1 MKKLFVNL
9 LIRNFLKD
17 KLLNSLNIIGLA
29 LGLTAAMLIVFYAD
43 HEFGFDGFH
52 PEGHNIYRMEARTND
67 PIWFS
72 TLGMEHG
79 RELISGKYPEVME
92 IVEFNSSNQAFFAH
106 GQKRFLEKRIS
117 QVAPGSKFLDF
128 FGFELIQG
136 DRSSALEAPHAVILT
151 ASAAKKYFG
160 VEPAV
165 SKTLKLNTVLLTV
178 TGIMED
184 LPTNTHFQFD
194 VLYTNPSTF
203 GQDHFHTNTYIKL
216 VNGVNA
222 KSVEEKILAMEGVA
236 IDEFHELSEVK
247 LVPVADIHFQ
257 SQAGFGSGGQ
267 GDPIQLSIFMI
278 IGGLILLISIANYIN
293 LSLAIYSGKGKE
305 IGMRKV
311 LGESK
316 NSITRTFFFESLLMV
331 LLTIPL
337 LLLGLKL
344 LLPEFNNFMGL
355 QIENEL
361 LSSPV
366 YWLVL
371 ISFLTL
377 LSAFTVIYPSLT
389 LVKRKVSLLLRSKAS
404 VHTSGG
410 VKLRNVLIFIQFIL
424 LFTLGISAWF
434 MNRQLNYLDHKDM
447 GFKPEGVIK
456 ITNAFAV
463 GDMSQ
468 YQLLKTELMSSPL
481 VKGVAFGPMMGDG
494 MNPLS
499 YKPQG
504 HDQIYENLLSYG
516 VEMDYFE
523 VMGMDIL
530 AGEFKNKLISADSG
544 EVISLVNQNF
554 IRQYGWED
562 NPIGKKVI
570 LRPGTENELHRT
582 VSAVFRDFHFYTL
595 KEKITPQIISLRND
609 PRFVNTNI
617 LVKAASQNLTE
628 VIKAIETAWSKVQPE
643 TPMQYDFMDDAV
655 KRLYIREQQTGK
667 ITILFSLLA
676 VSLSLLGLIGFMVYI
691 IGLKS
696 KEIAVRKVLGASL
709 LQIIGLLNRQLFVII
724 LIAAIMG
731 SAFSY
736 LLINTWLRDYAY
748 AIALKPATF
757 VLAAI
762 MVYLIVFVITGLQS
776 FKSAQLNPTLA
787 LKNE

>member
-1 MKKLFVNL
+1 MVKIFLNL
-9 LIRNFLKD
+9 LLRNFLKD

-29 LGLTAAMLIVFYAD
+29 LGLTAAMLIVLYAD
-43 HEFGFDGFH
+43 HELSFDEFH
-52 PEGHNIYRMEARTND
+52 PDGDNIYRMEARTNN

-79 RELISGKYPEVME
+79 RELISGKYPEVRE
-92 IVEFNSSNQAFFAH
+92 TVELNNSNQTFFSY
-106 GQKRFLEKRIS
+106 GQKRFLEKQVN
-117 QVAPGSKFLDF
+117 QVAPGSSFLDF

-136 DRSSALEAPHAVILT
+136 DAKSALEAPHSVILT
-151 ASAAKKYFG
+151 KTTAQKYFENEQAIG
-160 VEPAV
+160 KV
-165 SKTLKLNTVLLTV
+165 LKFNSISLTV
-178 TGIMED
+178 TGIIED
-184 LPTNTHFQFD
+184 LPTNTHLSFD
-194 VLYTNPSTF
+194 VLYTNPTTF
-203 GQDHFHTNTYIKL
+203 GQDHFHTNTYVKL
-216 VNGVNA
+216 VNGA
-222 KSVEEKILAMEGVA
+222 SATSLEEKILAMEGVA
-236 IDEFHELSEVK
+236 LDEFHELSEVS
-247 LVPVADIHFQ
+247 LIPVADIYFE

-267 GDPIQLSIFMI
+267 GDKMQLSIFMV
-278 IGGLILLISIANYIN
+278 IGALILLISVANYIN
-293 LSLAIYSGKGKE
+293 LSLAIYSGKGME

-316 NSITRTFFFESLLMV
+316 NNITRAFFFESLIMA

-337 LLLGLKL
+337 LLVGLKL
-344 LLPEFNNFMGL
+344 VLPEFNRFMGL
-355 QIENEL
+355 EIQNQL
-361 LSSPV
+361 LSSPA
-366 YWLVL
+366 YWIIL
-371 ISFLTL
+371 ISFLGL

-389 LVKRKVSLLLRSKAS
+389 LAKRKVSLLLKSKAS
-404 VHTSGG
+404 IHTTGG

-434 MNRQLNYLDHKDM
+434 MNRQLNYLGNKDM
-447 GFKPEGVIK
+447 GFDAQGVIK
-456 ITNAFAV
+456 ITNAFAI

-468 YQLLKTELMSSPL
+468 YKLLKNELMNSPL
-481 VKGVAFGPMMGDG
+481 VAGVAFGPMMGDG
-494 MNPLS
+494 MNPLA
-499 YKPQG
+499 YKPEG
-504 HDQIYENLLSYG
+504 HDDIYENLLSYG
-516 VEMDYFE
+516 VEIDYFE
-523 VMGMDIL
+523 VMGMEVL

-544 EVISLVNQNF
+544 EIISLVNQNF

-562 NPIGKKVI
+562 DPIGKKII

-582 VSAVFRDFHFYTL
+582 VSAVFKDFHFYTL

-617 LVKAASQNLTE
+617 LVKAGSQDLKE
-628 VIKAIETAWSKVQPE
+628 VVQAMEEAWNEIQPE

-655 KRLYIREQQTGK
+655 KRLYLKEQQTGR

-724 LIAAIMG
+724 LIAAVLG
-731 SAFSY
+731 STLSY
-736 LLINTWLRDYAY
+736 LLVDTWLRDYAY
-748 AIALKPATF
+748 AIILEPVTF
-757 VLAAI
+757 LLAAI
-762 MVYLIVFVITGLQS
+762 LVYLIVFVITGLQS